1 MEWPHPHIQVPPLVA
16 QPLEAST
23 CIQRMATTHV
33 PNTAV
38 EPFEKVGDDK
48 GLEANLWIFNV
59 VINVVNSDS
68 GHSAVA
74 CMSYSLGAISVV
86 TDIVGVMPY
95 IRKGIEK

>member
-1 MEWPHPHIQVPPLVA
+1 MEWPHPHIQVSPLVA

-48 GLEANLWIFNV
+48 GLSKKE
-59 VINVVNSDS
+59 SDS
-68 GHSAVA
+68 FRK
-74 CMSYSLGAISVV
+74 MYE
-86 TDIVGVMPY
+86 IVNKQMIY
-95 IRKGIEK
+95 LNSSI

>member
-1 MEWPHPHIQVPPLVA
+1 M
-16 QPLEAST
+16 ASL
-23 CIQRMATTHV
+23 HV
-33 PNTAV
+33 PDIDV
-38 EPFEKVGDDK
+38 ESFEEVGDVK

-59 VINVVNSDS
+59 VINVVNSNS

>member
-1 MEWPHPHIQVPPLVA
+1 M
-16 QPLEAST
+16 ASP
-23 CIQRMATTHV
+23 HV
-33 PNTAV
+33 PNIAV
-38 EPFEKVGDDK
+38 EPFEKVWDDK

-59 VINVVNSDS
+59 VINVVNSNS